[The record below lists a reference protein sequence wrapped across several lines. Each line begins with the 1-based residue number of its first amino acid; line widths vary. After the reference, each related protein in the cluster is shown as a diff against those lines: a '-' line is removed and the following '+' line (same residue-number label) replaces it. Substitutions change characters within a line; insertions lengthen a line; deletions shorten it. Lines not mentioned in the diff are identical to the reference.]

1 MERLQED
8 RMRIAVIGAGISG
21 MVAARLLHGEH
32 DITVFEAN
40 DYIGG
45 HTHTVDVADDDGTL
59 AVDTGFIVFNE
70 RTYPNFVAL
79 MKKLGVSWQ
88 DSDMSFSVHCE
99 KTGLEYCPNPP
110 ALLFAQRRNLLRPS
124 MWRMV
129 REIFAFRR
137 ELPRT
142 AELPE
147 TVTLGKH
154 LSQKRYSRAFIE
166 YFLVPMGAA
175 IWSADPRRFEE
186 MPACMFARFFY
197 NHGFLELHDQPQ
209 WLVIQGGSR
218 NYVGPLTQPY
228 QDRIRLGCSVRSIRR
243 RPDQVEIETTDGQRE
258 SFDQVV
264 LATHSDQALRLLAD
278 PTDKERE
285 ILGAIPYQ
293 ENVVVLHTDD
303 RMLPKR
309 RKVWASWNYRL
320 PRESQS
326 AVAITYDMNILQSL
340 KADREYCV
348 TLNQTEKID
357 PAKIERRFVYAHPV
371 YDPQALRAQRRH
383 AEISGTNRTHF
394 CGAYWGYGFHEDGVN
409 SALAVGKAFGKGLDD
424 V

>member
-1 MERLQED
+1 
-8 RMRIAVIGAGISG
+8 MRKAKFI
-21 MVAARLLHGEH
+21 
-32 DITVFEAN
+32 
-40 DYIGG
+40 YI
-45 HTHTVDVADDDGTL
+45 
-59 AVDTGFIVFNE
+59 
-70 RTYPNFVAL
+70 
-79 MKKLGVSWQ
+79 
-88 DSDMSFSVHCE
+88 
-99 KTGLEYCPNPP
+99 
-110 ALLFAQRRNLLRPS
+110 RP
-124 MWRMV
+124 
-129 REIFAFRR
+129 EI
-137 ELPRT
+137 
-142 AELPE
+142 
-147 TVTLGKH
+147 VTLGDH
-154 LSQKRYSRAFIE
+154 LSQKRYSRAFVE

-218 NYVGPLTQPY
+218 NYVRPLTQPY

-243 RPDQVEIETTDGQRE
+243 RPDHVEIETTDGQPE

-264 LATHSDQALRLLAD
+264 VATHSDQALRLLAD

-293 ENVVVLHTDD
+293 ENTVVLHTDTD
-303 RMLPKR
+303 MLPKR

-409 SALAVGKAFGKGLDD
+409 SALAVGKAFGKGLAD

>member
-1 MERLQED
+1 MH
-8 RMRIAVIGAGISG
+8 IAVIGAGISG
-21 MVAARLLHGEH
+21 MVAARILHSEH

-45 HTHTVDVADDDGTL
+45 HTHTVDVADDDRTL

-79 MKKLGVSWQ
+79 INQLGVPWQ
-88 DSDMSFSVHCE
+88 DSEMSFSVHCE
-99 KTGLEYCPNPP
+99 RTGLEYCPNPP
-110 ALLFAQRRNLLRPS
+110 ALFFAQRRNLFRPS
-124 MWRMV
+124 IWRMV
-129 REIFAFRR
+129 REILAFRR

-142 AELPE
+142 TELPE
-147 TVTLGKH
+147 TVTLGDH
-154 LSQKRYSRAFIE
+154 LSQKRYSRAFVE

-175 IWSADPRRFEE
+175 IWSADPGRFEE

-218 NYVGPLTQPY
+218 NYVGALTQPY
-228 QDRIRLGCSVRSIRR
+228 QDCIRLGCSVRSIRR
-243 RPDQVEIETTDGQRE
+243 RPDHVEIETTDGQRE

-264 LATHSDQALRLLAD
+264 LATHSDQALRLLED

-293 ENVVVLHTDD
+293 ENVVVLHTDTD
-303 RMLPKR
+303 MLPKR
-309 RKVWASWNYRL
+309 RKVWASWNYRV

-348 TLNQTEKID
+348 TLNQTEKIN

-409 SALAVGKAFGKGLDD
+409 SALAVGQAFGKGLAD